1 MIRRSSMLGLFAAAA
16 LDTGD
21 HLHLNPS
28 GYRAMA
34 DAVPTRLFAR
44 PRCPGA
50 SATGNGG
57 DWEPQLTSVQGPSG

>member
-34 DAVPTRLFAR
+34 DAVPTRLFRQAPL
-44 PRCPGA
+44 PRGF
-50 SATGNGG
+50 GYR
-57 DWEPQLTSVQGPSG
+57 